1 MDYLDQFFRRRDRDG
16 FDTTP
21 VVYIHG
27 YDEPKKS
34 DSGDSNNKG
43 FLDEAENTTLWG
55 LKHLWNG
62 VKAIPRNLG
71 EFVTMLA
78 QQRVQGMNDPE
89 MREVAKYAPDASDTL
104 QGSVRQAREDL
115 MNNEYLKPTK
125 VEDNTLLAKFGGAL
139 LENGPQYLLMAP
151 LGPYAGSIA
160 MGGLAAG
167 STYESARQ
175 EQHMTDDQAIKAG
188 LTDAPFEMALEHLGM
203 KGTVLKSLGKGIGR
217 ATKST
222 RFADLGAKLNARLG
236 KAGGWLE
243 PGDPL
248 QNRNVLRAAVEGFA
262 SEAPTE
268 FAQQYAQQLSTDVY
282 DPKVSKE
289 QMLYNVTT
297 NPKTFNEALFAGA
310 VGGVMGGGMGAVLT
324 PLHNRAIDK
333 ITAKTGTSY
342 NSSVDNVLAQSKAG
356 QEQAKIYD
364 DVMAKREA
372 QKKLEQRAE
381 IQKAEKAEQEQRAQ
395 VAQQTQNAMPLGY
408 EEFSDEIKQAIND
421 NATKDVPP
429 ALIAAI
435 IQQESGGNKTV
446 VSPAGAQG
454 LMQLMPGTASDNG
467 VTDPFDVNDN
477 VRGGVTYYT
486 KLKKMFGG
494 NDVVA
499 LAAYNK
505 GEGDV
510 QEWIKNGTWDGT
522 LEHVDQIPVQE
533 TREYVKNVMSNW
545 QGSIS
550 NGVYVNAGATPA
562 EQMALIQSQNERDA
576 AIREAYNQVA
586 NSQMA
591 KDFALDLARTST
603 DPKVVNEVNRAVKL
617 KDDKKLEEIARAN
630 GYVDEDL
637 TPMPK
642 KDTGNVF
649 TTHNQAGAA
658 QGNIN
663 TNDRVNISS
672 MEENGGRPPIIAVDR
687 KSMSAPTEMT
697 VNDEANI
704 VSDRIARALVGDTKN
719 GNIAPISKQNVNNDT
734 FIIKNGNGA
743 NSAVDTNISA
753 TVNTQPT
760 GATVSGIQD
769 VTNTLNSG
777 DLPTAEQ
784 SAVAINELQDAPQSQ
799 ERDDLIYALAK
810 NINGESVAAPS
821 QERTNQAVRTVT
833 EPTVEPTATKEEALF
848 TPTAQPRAD
857 AQDRLN
863 EAVQKLQR
871 RELPTKEEAQ
881 AILADLAHLPDS
893 DGVRQSRAIFEGIVR
908 RDFSMF
914 GKNNQAQMEALAAQE
929 DAERRAA
936 QENASSKT
944 GISLVDGAVSSNKAL
959 SNEESR
965 GDVKTAVNKENV
977 NRRINELL
985 NTLKTGTIPTNEEME
1000 SVLRDVDTLTNTI
1013 PGYGNGIE
1021 AKMAR
1026 VVFPRVMK
1034 GDFNIYR
1041 GATRKKLQESAGA
1054 KQAEIEGQNTG
1065 SNNKNP
1071 FAAGIYDNFN
1081 QSQHPNVHQDN
1092 SLVGIQKK
1100 THALVTDIN
1109 ERGLYGKDVKENAKN
1124 KSLSKSVR
1132 IGLASNRL
1140 TVMGVF
1146 KPNDNGGD
1154 FVFQFKHSSKK
1165 VGEIK
1170 FSLRDFCEYAEAGGN
1185 AHVPIR
1191 RNMETVFYNSD
1202 FFKTHFETPGKNTD
1216 KSYVRYKDNNHEN
1229 PPRAD
1234 FFVDGMGSVFKD
1246 LITVYDNKYYKG
1258 ETVVEGTKV
1267 EANKNNKATKDFAD
1281 DHLIVGAV
1289 TDKGIVEDKQLKNK
1303 IVNTM
1308 KDEPTDSGEEKNT
1321 TGQAKQG
1328 DSKANTK
1335 AESQAQG
1342 QTKTEDKNDGALNK
1356 GVDKEESKENNEDKE
1371 TFDNQV
1377 KKGADENDTG
1387 RPERSSGS
1395 RGRQGEE
1402 RTAGTQ
1408 EKGKDDTGAG
1418 RGVDSKHVGDVEQA
1432 SVLRSGENQNDNEV
1446 RQSHSDDMERGEGT
1460 GEDKVQSHRSGS
1472 EVRLRER
1479 RSDDSQSTR
1488 NAVKGRD
1495 DTTGTDSGHE
1505 NGSTESVGRTS
1516 GNERGT
1522 GKKQTGESS
1531 ESVDKEETEITK
1543 EKNNERPKPEAIRRG
1558 RFYSNK
1564 TERENVTALLS
1575 KPSERVN
1582 ANKEALNVYLRV
1594 TNDGAI
1600 TDMGSISLKPK
1611 DLKALSMFT
1620 GWGGLKTQLQ
1630 DMKIGDDS
1638 WLKEHFSDEEIT
1650 TMMNSTTTGYFTP
1663 PAVIDFMWKAVV
1675 KMNVQQDARIL
1686 EPSMGIGNF
1695 IMQLPKEY
1703 KDAAH
1708 ITGIELDKITGNMS
1722 QLLYGADGKTNIRV
1736 QGYEQNRI
1744 GDNSFDLVIGNVPFS
1759 SNSFKTGEKR
1769 FDVYKPLLHD
1779 FFFLKA
1785 VKQTRPGGLIAFITT
1800 SGTMDKVDSKIR
1812 KAVAQEATLIAAYR
1826 LPNNTFA
1833 GTGVVADI
1841 IFLQKN
1847 NGEKNTNGV
1856 DADEW
1861 MRSEKVEE
1869 VNGSGVDSYMNTYF
1883 MKHPENILGKLDST
1897 YDWRSGKNKITVSPK
1912 EGVSLEAE
1920 LSKGIR
1926 KLPKDIVAQR
1936 TEAISG
1942 DTAITTITSD
1952 IKIGKIF
1959 VGKDGKFYRSVGNEE
1974 AEIIEDELKDI
1985 PAKVQRQMKG
1995 LIRLA
2000 DDYRQLLEAEAE
2012 GKDTKKLR
2020 EAVNKG
2026 YEIARKGNKA
2036 IRKSKAYEAL
2046 IKAGDG
2052 SISILSSI
2060 ETADGTASEILKHP
2074 LIRKDKVTKNPT
2086 IGEAV
2091 LMSAVG
2097 GNVDINKVADL
2108 AHTTTDKVK
2117 AAFIKE
2123 GIAYVTPNGNWQ
2135 TKEKY
2140 INGNI
2145 AEKLTDAETAFSY
2158 GNKDMERNI
2167 RDLKAVLPERLSM
2180 NMVNVG
2186 FGVTWITPEIYEDFL
2201 ISELYGEDID
2211 DWRLSKIRESGA
2223 IQVSM
2228 AGDVCNINI
2237 NKNELIYGSNAD
2249 SKTWNVIAGGK
2260 CKNIGIND
2268 IINAAL
2274 SNKEL
2279 VVYDQV
2285 KKGNIEYKELNQGKT
2300 DAANAMVQ
2308 KLLDD
2313 WQTYIRTG
2321 KHKDELADSYNYIF
2335 NSFYTPTFDGSHLS
2349 FPGLAKEKDG
2359 KPFDLRT
2366 HQKDATYM
2374 GLIQGRCLF
2383 AHEVGTGKTYV
2394 MGALAME
2401 SKRLGLAH
2409 KTLILAKTANYIS
2422 VANDIRE
2429 EYPGAKVLVI
2439 DEKGDNAGGQIAEAM
2454 VGDWDIIVAPHSQM
2468 NLFLLSDE
2476 GYAKIEQEIRG
2487 EIREEMERVSGA
2499 AEIPGAI
2506 WRLIDGELKVTDEE
2520 VQTAIKKVKKSL
2532 KENSLEIKNILDSLK
2547 QRIRL
2552 LEKYGEAVKAAKHI
2566 PFEKLGID
2574 QILVDEAHEF
2584 KKPGLFTRNQIKGL
2598 EINTSDMA
2606 LKLRILTDNIIDRY
2620 GRNVHLFTGTPITNT
2635 AVELYQMMRYLMKP
2649 EMEAAHICSFDSWF
2663 AQYGKAES
2671 SLVKKTTGD
2680 YEEEIRFVGFKNLPD
2695 LRRLY
2700 GMNFDFV
2707 KTKDMP
2713 EFTERKVDGHTL
2725 TDPNLTEKEK
2735 LELENGRTEGADDVP
2750 YHKIVHE
2757 RIDLSDD
2764 VKNFAN
2770 RIAEASK
2777 EYANASGKEKQK
2789 LDKIGFE
2796 GSPLVAMRL
2805 LNQVALDPRL
2815 VGLPDYAGSKIQKCA
2830 DNIMNE
2836 YESNK
2841 KVSQVVFMD
2850 TGVSDTRSI
2859 NARDNS
2865 GESIRDENGKIV
2877 KEKVTGWNT
2886 AQALKDELVNRGIP
2900 EDEIVIL
2907 SSDDKILKALKQK
2920 YKEKYNLPK
2929 QPETDELKKLIA
2941 DEVNNCEVRIVIGTR
2956 SMLGTGI
2963 NMQHNLKAM
2972 HQLDAPWMPGELE
2985 QSQGRGIRQGN
2996 QWNTVKEYRYIT
3008 DLDAIKWA
3016 RLAIKQSFITAIKD
3030 QKGTNREIEMDESMG
3045 SDIGGAE
3052 GDIYLTLSFAAQ
3064 DNRLQEQKRLD
3075 KKVHKLENAR
3085 KAFYRG
3091 QEVKEREATK
3101 EKAELPQLKSVQEGL
3116 TRLVNMKTDEDL
3128 AIRGIKKGE
3137 KQTDALA
3144 RLENEMR
3151 EKGYPKVVLGTY
3163 NGLTISG
3170 QRTTGYDT
3178 NLYVG
3183 DGKDDVLVKTI
3194 SGGLN
3199 GRTLISTVTTA
3210 LPQKIKAITGQ
3221 IEKSKRDISEW
3232 EKTKDDTFPNEEALQ
3247 KAIKRRNAI
3256 REDLKMNPEKPPAW
3270 LREKVPINSTV
3281 LVHGKPTII
3290 RSYWTPKN
3298 AEGQKVHYLIDD
3310 AGDAYHIS
3318 EITDGKTGRN
3328 PYEDDLANEP
3338 TDIKPE
3344 NKNAVETNA
3353 DGDTKSAA
3361 DTETQ
3366 ETNTEDNT
3374 KYSVAEDEETDG
3386 ARERETRHQG
3396 ITIQSETKAYTLS
3409 DVKTSFKGQDV
3420 KQVGKNGFEV
3430 TLKNGNKVTITQTG
3444 EITRSDG
3451 KKIRGK
3457 YIKGNITLTNLANA
3471 FTLDHEIFH
3480 FAKDCL
3486 YTQKEWAF
3494 IEKKVRALLAREGNK
3509 NPTADEIED
3518 RAADWYADWKYKR
3531 AHPSGV
3537 MQKLFHMVYD
3547 FVSRV
3552 TDLVH
3557 KNVNTRFSN
3566 LANGDLFERQMT
3578 DNHGNTMKYST
3589 VEETNDAVEKTT
3601 KDIAEDTEH
3610 GFNMFTK
3617 AVSALKNFNKK
3628 DGRYNNITVEMNTNS
3643 FNWIKYGVMNPDHL
3657 AKNNETLKVFTDL
3670 GKNSMRELQHL
3681 RNDTEEK
3688 LNKIAKAIEGK
3699 DKNGNVRREL
3709 YDRIMEEGELNGEE
3723 YTREELVAEG
3733 IDKGVIDAYLETRKM
3748 YNDFY
3753 KMVDATKRGVETF
3766 HKTVNINGVEA
3777 LRADTFVENLDVK
3790 PLANGR
3796 YEVTFGLAKKYPH
3809 LGEKVAGSDLKEL
3822 LSSNYAKVNDIRD
3835 KDGVAVKIESTDDI
3849 KDEETY
3855 SVDYVTVP
3863 KPLSNI
3869 KGYFHHFF
3877 ENWMVYEKVTDESDA
3892 VSYVP
3897 VGSYRS
3903 RREALQ
3909 AFKKL
3914 DDLLH
3919 EDKKY
3924 TREELEAKGIDR
3936 NVIDTYMSTM
3946 MDNPAIGAHEYVI
3959 RPKEFQMPMN
3969 GGVALGDVKFEQA
3982 MRAIEAKYEVNED
3995 EARKLA
4001 KGILKQKVGHRFLG
4015 ATLHRT
4021 GQKGYSTDMLHVLH
4035 MYTTKATR
4043 YIALESFKNKAYRA
4057 FERFFGVPVDESKK
4071 GGLQQYI
4078 KKYIEDVNGNP
4089 TRIEEMFNELINN
4102 LTGGKL
4108 AKWFGTDRPF
4118 MSWSNTVMA
4127 YSAALKLG
4135 LFNISSAAINL
4146 TQLTNAV
4153 TLLGIKP
4160 FLKAHWIAGRFTD
4173 EERKFLKDVGV
4184 ETQLGLDAGAGYD
4197 KNRMTSIQNKL
4208 INYSLFTF
4216 TWSEQKVR
4224 QITALMAFA
4233 EAKRRGMSYEE
4244 AVEFAQSANDDANF
4258 DYGVNN
4264 APLFIR
4270 AGGPVTQMMFQFMKF
4285 PVNQIAFMTD
4295 IIRHGTNGQRARLMI
4310 PLVCA
4315 GTYGV
4320 PFWAAVICPAL
4331 AAAVAGAAGDDY
4343 DDPELYLKKKCYE
4356 WAGDDPFWHGFLD
4369 VAFYGLPAKF
4379 GVNIGRRMGVGDF
4392 GGDVSKSLRGGKY
4405 GYDLGDLS
4413 LSLLGGVMFSSIKQ
4427 AMTQWGNGNVIEAIK
4442 AFSPALGNA
4451 AQAVVGERRTTR
4463 GRVATRYDDISTR
4476 IIKALGFMPI
4486 EETKEGEQERILKDE
4501 RRIKTRNEQRIID
4514 DFIRAKEDGDKKRMH
4529 DLIETMRK
4537 KGIKPKRVA
4546 DEIKRKN
4553 QTGLERAE
4561 DLGKK
4566 KQNKKPNTRKRYD
4579 GRLKH
4584 YSPKRS
4590 KEKGNSYDSLY
4601 NM

>member
-1 MDYLDQFFRRRDRDG
+1 MDLDRFFRRKDRDG

-21 VVYIHG
+21 VVYIQG
-27 YDEPKKS
+27 YDELKDTTPQEAETS
-34 DSGDSNNKG
+34 DNKG
-43 FLDEAENTTLWG
+43 FLDKAENTAIWG

-62 VKAIPRNLG
+62 AKAIPRNFG

-78 QQRVQGMNDPE
+78 QPRAQGIMNDPE
-89 MREVAKYAPDASDTL
+89 MREVAKYAPDAPDTL
-104 QGSVRQAREDL
+104 QNAVRQAREDL

-248 QNRNVLRAAVEGFA
+248 QKRNVLRAAVEGFA

-282 DPKVSKE
+282 DPKVSKA

-297 NPKTFNEALFAGA
+297 NPKTFNDALFAGA

-381 IQKAEKAEQEQRAQ
+381 IQKAEAAEQEQRAQ

-454 LMQLMPGTASDNG
+454 LMQLMPGTAEEMKVAN
-467 VTDPFDVNDN
+467 PFDVDDN
-477 VRGGVTYYT
+477 VRGGVAYYT

-499 LAAYNK
+499 LAAYNA
-505 GEGDV
+505 GDGYV
-510 QEWIKNGTWDGT
+510 QKWIKNGIWDGT
-522 LEHVDQIPVQE
+522 LEHADQIPFAQ
-533 TREYVKNVMSNW
+533 TRDYVKNVMSNW

-687 KSMSAPTEMT
+687 KSMAAPTEMT

-784 SAVAINELQDAPQSQ
+784 SAAAINELQDAPQSQ
-799 ERDDLIYALAK
+799 ERDDLISALAK

-821 QERTNQAVRTVT
+821 QERTNQAVRTVA

-871 RELPTKEEAQ
+871 RELPTKEESQ

-914 GKNNQAQMEALAAQE
+914 GKNNQAQMEALAAKE

-936 QENASSKT
+936 QESAASKT
-944 GISLVDGAVSSNKAL
+944 SISLVDGAVSSNKAL

-1034 GDFNIYR
+1034 GDFSIYR
-1041 GATRKKLQESAGA
+1041 GATRKKLQESARA
-1054 KQAEIEGQNTG
+1054 KQAEIERQNTG
-1065 SNNKNP
+1065 SNGKNP
-1071 FAAGIYDNFN
+1071 FAANVAVSVYDSFN

-1109 ERGLYGKDVKENAKN
+1109 EGGLYGKDVKENAKN
-1124 KSLSKSVR
+1124 KSLSKSAR

-1185 AHVPIR
+1185 AHVPIG
-1191 RNMETVFYNSD
+1191 RNMETVFYNSN

-1216 KSYVRYKDNNHEN
+1216 KSYVRYKDNNHED
-1229 PPRAD
+1229 PPRAG
-1234 FFVDGMGSVFKD
+1234 FFVDRMNSVFKD
-1246 LITVYDNKYYKG
+1246 LITAYDNRYYKG
-1258 ETVVEGTKV
+1258 ETLAEDTKVVDNKEKKNTEIDKREGMNLDDGEVSKLERNAGEVGKRMEANDAGTTAEMERKRNMDGRLLSKTTGETEENSTDGGREEAHSVDGFRGGRELSDRKGQETDSGVDGQYIVTKSGEAFVSYARLLRDNAKVLVGIYRTKALQRVGKDTGSSSITKEEFTKAQKQMRAQDRILRKWVDANGDAKIHNENNTHRIGLEKRLIGGYYKTHGPYNRDKQAYLILGLPAAGKSSLADPLAKQKRALIVDSDEFKKRLPEFENGAGANYVHEESSDMAEALMNRALKDGTNIVYPIVGKTPKTLQEKIDKLKAAGYDIHLAYVDLPMKKAVERATNRYILEGRLVGLAYIESIGDRPLINFNAVKHQEGITDYALYDNDVAFGEEPRLVEGTDYLHNVPK
-1267 EANKNNKATKDFAD
+1267 E
-1281 DHLIVGAV
+1281 
-1289 TDKGIVEDKQLKNK
+1289 
-1303 IVNTM
+1303 
-1308 KDEPTDSGEEKNT
+1308 
-1321 TGQAKQG
+1321 GQG
-1328 DSKANTK
+1328 NI
-1335 AESQAQG
+1335 
-1342 QTKTEDKNDGALNK
+1342 
-1356 GVDKEESKENNEDKE
+1356 DKEESKENNEDNNAVINS
-1371 TFDNQV
+1371 TT
-1377 KKGADENDTG
+1377 KGADENDTG

-1395 RGRQGEE
+1395 RGIQGEE

-1446 RQSHSDDMERGEGT
+1446 RQSHSDDMERGKGT
-1460 GEDKVQSHRSGS
+1460 GEDKVQPHRSGS
-1472 EVRLRER
+1472 DVRLRER
-1479 RSDDSQSTR
+1479 RSDDGQSTR

-1516 GNERGT
+1516 GDEGGT

-1531 ESVDKEETEITK
+1531 ESVNKEKADKEKVDKEETEMTK

-1630 DMKIGDDS
+1630 DMKIGDNS

-1695 IMQLPKEY
+1695 VMQLPKEY

-1847 NGEKNTNGV
+1847 DGGKNTNGV

-1883 MKHPENILGKLDST
+1883 MKHPENVLGKLDST

-1959 VGKDGKFYRSVGNEE
+1959 VGKDGKFYRSV
-1974 AEIIEDELKDI
+1974 AED
-1985 PAKVQRQMKG
+1985 
-1995 LIRLA
+1995 
-2000 DDYRQLLEAEAE
+2000 
-2012 GKDTKKLR
+2012 
-2020 EAVNKG
+2020 
-2026 YEIARKGNKA
+2026 
-2036 IRKSKAYEAL
+2036 
-2046 IKAGDG
+2046 
-2052 SISILSSI
+2052 
-2060 ETADGTASEILKHP
+2060 
-2074 LIRKDKVTKNPT
+2074 
-2086 IGEAV
+2086 
-2091 LMSAVG
+2091 
-2097 GNVDINKVADL
+2097 
-2108 AHTTTDKVK
+2108 VK
-2117 AAFIKE
+2117 
-2123 GIAYVTPNGNWQ
+2123 P
-2135 TKEKY
+2135 
-2140 INGNI
+2140 
-2145 AEKLTDAETAFSY
+2145 
-2158 GNKDMERNI
+2158 
-2167 RDLKAVLPERLSM
+2167 
-2180 NMVNVG
+2180 
-2186 FGVTWITPEIYEDFL
+2186 
-2201 ISELYGEDID
+2201 
-2211 DWRLSKIRESGA
+2211 
-2223 IQVSM
+2223 
-2228 AGDVCNINI
+2228 
-2237 NKNELIYGSNAD
+2237 
-2249 SKTWNVIAGGK
+2249 
-2260 CKNIGIND
+2260 
-2268 IINAAL
+2268 
-2274 SNKEL
+2274 
-2279 VVYDQV
+2279 
-2285 KKGNIEYKELNQGKT
+2285 
-2300 DAANAMVQ
+2300 
-2308 KLLDD
+2308 
-2313 WQTYIRTG
+2313 
-2321 KHKDELADSYNYIF
+2321 
-2335 NSFYTPTFDGSHLS
+2335 
-2349 FPGLAKEKDG
+2349 
-2359 KPFDLRT
+2359 
-2366 HQKDATYM
+2366 
-2374 GLIQGRCLF
+2374 
-2383 AHEVGTGKTYV
+2383 
-2394 MGALAME
+2394 
-2401 SKRLGLAH
+2401 
-2409 KTLILAKTANYIS
+2409 
-2422 VANDIRE
+2422 
-2429 EYPGAKVLVI
+2429 
-2439 DEKGDNAGGQIAEAM
+2439 DNA
-2454 VGDWDIIVAPHSQM
+2454 
-2468 NLFLLSDE
+2468 
-2476 GYAKIEQEIRG
+2476 
-2487 EIREEMERVSGA
+2487 
-2499 AEIPGAI
+2499 
-2506 WRLIDGELKVTDEE
+2506 
-2520 VQTAIKKVKKSL
+2520 
-2532 KENSLEIKNILDSLK
+2532 
-2547 QRIRL
+2547 
-2552 LEKYGEAVKAAKHI
+2552 
-2566 PFEKLGID
+2566 
-2574 QILVDEAHEF
+2574 
-2584 KKPGLFTRNQIKGL
+2584 
-2598 EINTSDMA
+2598 
-2606 LKLRILTDNIIDRY
+2606 
-2620 GRNVHLFTGTPITNT
+2620 
-2635 AVELYQMMRYLMKP
+2635 
-2649 EMEAAHICSFDSWF
+2649 
-2663 AQYGKAES
+2663 
-2671 SLVKKTTGD
+2671 
-2680 YEEEIRFVGFKNLPD
+2680 
-2695 LRRLY
+2695 
-2700 GMNFDFV
+2700 
-2707 KTKDMP
+2707 
-2713 EFTERKVDGHTL
+2713 
-2725 TDPNLTEKEK
+2725 
-2735 LELENGRTEGADDVP
+2735 
-2750 YHKIVHE
+2750 
-2757 RIDLSDD
+2757 
-2764 VKNFAN
+2764 
-2770 RIAEASK
+2770 
-2777 EYANASGKEKQK
+2777 
-2789 LDKIGFE
+2789 
-2796 GSPLVAMRL
+2796 
-2805 LNQVALDPRL
+2805 
-2815 VGLPDYAGSKIQKCA
+2815 
-2830 DNIMNE
+2830 NE
-2836 YESNK
+2836 
-2841 KVSQVVFMD
+2841 
-2850 TGVSDTRSI
+2850 
-2859 NARDNS
+2859 
-2865 GESIRDENGKIV
+2865 
-2877 KEKVTGWNT
+2877 
-2886 AQALKDELVNRGIP
+2886 
-2900 EDEIVIL
+2900 
-2907 SSDDKILKALKQK
+2907 
-2920 YKEKYNLPK
+2920 
-2929 QPETDELKKLIA
+2929 
-2941 DEVNNCEVRIVIGTR
+2941 
-2956 SMLGTGI
+2956 
-2963 NMQHNLKAM
+2963 H
-2972 HQLDAPWMPGELE
+2972 
-2985 QSQGRGIRQGN
+2985 
-2996 QWNTVKEYRYIT
+2996 
-3008 DLDAIKWA
+3008 
-3016 RLAIKQSFITAIKD
+3016 
-3030 QKGTNREIEMDESMG
+3030 
-3045 SDIGGAE
+3045 
-3052 GDIYLTLSFAAQ
+3052 
-3064 DNRLQEQKRLD
+3064 
-3075 KKVHKLENAR
+3075 
-3085 KAFYRG
+3085 
-3091 QEVKEREATK
+3091 
-3101 EKAELPQLKSVQEGL
+3101 
-3116 TRLVNMKTDEDL
+3116 
-3128 AIRGIKKGE
+3128 
-3137 KQTDALA
+3137 
-3144 RLENEMR
+3144 
-3151 EKGYPKVVLGTY
+3151 
-3163 NGLTISG
+3163 
-3170 QRTTGYDT
+3170 
-3178 NLYVG
+3178 
-3183 DGKDDVLVKTI
+3183 
-3194 SGGLN
+3194 
-3199 GRTLISTVTTA
+3199 
-3210 LPQKIKAITGQ
+3210 
-3221 IEKSKRDISEW
+3221 
-3232 EKTKDDTFPNEEALQ
+3232 
-3247 KAIKRRNAI
+3247 
-3256 REDLKMNPEKPPAW
+3256 
-3270 LREKVPINSTV
+3270 
-3281 LVHGKPTII
+3281 
-3290 RSYWTPKN
+3290 
-3298 AEGQKVHYLIDD
+3298 
-3310 AGDAYHIS
+3310 
-3318 EITDGKTGRN
+3318 
-3328 PYEDDLANEP
+3328 
-3338 TDIKPE
+3338 
-3344 NKNAVETNA
+3344 
-3353 DGDTKSAA
+3353 
-3361 DTETQ
+3361 
-3366 ETNTEDNT
+3366 
-3374 KYSVAEDEETDG
+3374 
-3386 ARERETRHQG
+3386 ETRYQG
-3396 ITIQSETKAYTLS
+3396 TTIQSETKAYTLS

-3494 IEKKVRALLAREGNK
+3494 IEKKARALLAREGNK

-3723 YTREELVAEG
+3723 YTREELVVEG

-3796 YEVTFGLAKKYPH
+3796 YEVTFGMAKKYPH

-3849 KDEETY
+3849 KDDETY
-3855 SVDYVTVP
+3855 SVDYVTIP

-3877 ENWMVYEKVTDESDA
+3877 ENWMVYEKVTDESGA

-3946 MDNPAIGAHEYVI
+3946 MDNPALGAHEYVI
-3959 RPKEFQMPMN
+3959 RPKEFHMPMN

-4001 KGILKQKVGHRFLG
+4001 KGILKKKVGHRFLG
-4015 ATLHRT
+4015 ATMHRT

-4043 YIALESFKNKAYRA
+4043 YIALERFKNKAYRA

-4160 FLKAHWIAGRFTD
+4160 FLKAHWITGRFTD

-4208 INYSLFTF
+4208 ISYSLFTF

-4295 IIRHGTNGQRARLMI
+4295 IIRHGTNAQRARLMI
-4310 PLVCA
+4310 PLTCA
-4315 GTYGV
+4315 GVYGV

-4356 WAGDDPFWHGFLD
+4356 WAGDDPFWQGFLD

-4413 LSLLGGVMFSSIKQ
+4413 SSLLGGVMFSSIKQ

-4486 EETKEGEQERILKDE
+4486 EETKEGEKERILKEE
-4501 RRIKTRNEQRIID
+4501 RRIKIRGEQRIID

-4561 DLGKK
+4561 DFGKK
-4566 KQNKKPNTRKRYD
+4566 KQDKKPNTRKRYD

-4584 YSPKRS
+4584 YSLKRS
-4590 KEKGNSYDSLY
+4590 HEKGNSYDSLY